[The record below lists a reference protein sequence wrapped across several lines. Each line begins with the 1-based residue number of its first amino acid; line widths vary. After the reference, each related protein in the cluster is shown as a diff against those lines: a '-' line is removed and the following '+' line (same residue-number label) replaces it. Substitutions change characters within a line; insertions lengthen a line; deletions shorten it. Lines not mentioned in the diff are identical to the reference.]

1 MKTRSFAIVTTIML
15 SFLTHN
21 DSYDIIL
28 TGDDGSLEFDGADII
43 FVSKEGIKKVS
54 VTTNNAIELWLAQGK
69 IQEI

>member
-1 MKTRSFAIVTTIML
+1 MKTRSFAIVTHIML

-21 DSYDIIL
+21 DSYDTIL
-28 TGDDGSLEFDGADII
+28 TRDDGSLEFDGADII

-54 VTTNNAIELWLAQGK
+54 VTTNNAIELWIKQGR